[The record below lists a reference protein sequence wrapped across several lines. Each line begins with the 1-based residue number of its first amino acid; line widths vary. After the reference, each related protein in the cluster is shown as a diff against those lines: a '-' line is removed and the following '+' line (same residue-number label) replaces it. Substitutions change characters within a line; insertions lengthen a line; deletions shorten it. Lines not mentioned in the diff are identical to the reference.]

1 MQSIWQDIRLIFSRP
16 KQGLMRIIVAN
27 IAVFLVLMTIKVVLL
42 LANQGPMFES
52 LLEHVTLSSQPNIV
66 LTEPWTVLS
75 YFFVHVEVFHLL
87 FNMLFLYWFGTIIQ
101 DFIGTQRIVQLY
113 FWGGIAG
120 AIAYLL
126 MVNNFAYFIQ
136 KGPTFL
142 NGASAGV
149 FAIVVSAATIKPSYR
164 VHLFLFGDVQ
174 IKYISA
180 FYVIW
185 SFIETTGSNAG
196 GNIAHLGGAFMGFM
210 YGYFINKPAKKHV
223 FIREEKVF
231 SVVHVAQKKVQE
243 LTTDPEKEDVVEEE
257 LNQILDKIS
266 TSGYESLSKYEKR
279 RLFKASQKND

>member
-1 MQSIWQDIRLIFSRP
+1 
-16 KQGLMRIIVAN
+16 
-27 IAVFLVLMTIKVVLL
+27 
-42 LANQGPMFES
+42 
-52 LLEHVTLSSQPNIV
+52 
-66 LTEPWTVLS
+66 
-75 YFFVHVEVFHLL
+75 
-87 FNMLFLYWFGTIIQ
+87 LYWFGTIIQ
-101 DFIGTQRIVQLY
+101 DFIGTQRIVKLY

-149 FAIVVSAATIKPSYR
+149 FAIVVAAATIKPSYR

-196 GNIAHLGGAFMGFM
+196 GNIAHLGGALMGFI
-210 YGYFINKPAKKHV
+210 YGYFMNKPAKNTCLS
-223 FIREEKVF
+223 EK
-231 SVVHVAQKKVQE
+231 KKSF
-243 LTTDPEKEDVVEEE
+243 LWYMLHKKSARINCRP
-257 LNQILDKIS
+257 
-266 TSGYESLSKYEKR
+266 
-279 RLFKASQKND
+279 

>member
-1 MQSIWQDIRLIFSRP
+1 MQSIWQDIRMIFSRP
-16 KQGLMRIIVAN
+16 NQGLMRIIVAN

-42 LANQGPMFES
+42 VANQGPMFES
-52 LLEHVTLSSQPNIV
+52 LLEHITLSSQSKIV

-101 DFIGTQRIVQLY
+101 DFIGTQRIVKLY

-136 KGPTFL
+136 KGPTYL

-149 FAIVVSAATIKPSYR
+149 FAIVVAAATIKPSYR
-164 VHLFLFGDVQ
+164 VQLFLFGDVQ

-196 GNIAHLGGAFMGFM
+196 GNIAHLGGALMGFLF
-210 YGYFINKPAKKHV
+210 GYFLNKPEKKQV

-243 LTTDPEKEDVVEEE
+243 LTADPEKEDVVEEE

-266 TSGYESLSKYEKR
+266 TSGYDSLSKYEKR